1 MNRIGIAASKIAKG
15 DIVLYNA
22 YVLLLVFLFALF
34 IFVIAG
40 AAIMLALMVVGF
52 LVKGLLPQDLFG
64 AWRQIITVCMA
75 TLTGVVGFFAV
86 VAIVRNVKFKLS
98 KSKKVR

>member
-40 AAIMLALMVVGF
+40 AAIMLALILVGF
-52 LVKGLLPQDLFG
+52 LVEGMLPQDLLRD
-64 AWRQIITVCMA
+64 WRQVITVCMA
-75 TLTGVVGFFAV
+75 TLTGVVGFFAA
-86 VAIVRNVKFKLS
+86 VAIIRNVKFKLS
-98 KSKKVR
+98 KAKKK